1 LRCVYEDDFID
12 QRHAILGIP
21 SGGQIQNVLKW
32 DEAIDEV
39 NKRQA
44 VNKSRNKYVKLLRE
58 NNSAFIETEIDL
70 NSNQSYP

>member
-21 SGGQIQNVLKW
+21 SGRQIENGLKW
-32 DEAIDEV
+32 DEVIDEV

-44 VNKSRNKYVKLLRE
+44 VNKSLNKYVKLLGE
-58 NNSAFIETEIDL
+58 NNLASIETKIDF
-70 NSNQSYP
+70 NSNQSYS